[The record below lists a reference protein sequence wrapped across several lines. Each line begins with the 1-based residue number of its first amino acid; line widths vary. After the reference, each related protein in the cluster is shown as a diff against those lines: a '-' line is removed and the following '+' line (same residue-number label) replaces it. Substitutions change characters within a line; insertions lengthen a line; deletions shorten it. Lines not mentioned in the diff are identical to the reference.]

1 MRASV
6 SKCVC
11 ECVCERE
18 RESRGFTGG
27 VSTEE
32 ETSHRPESP
41 RCFSPALL
49 LSQACRSL
57 PGSLPGPKLM
67 GRVSALSQTREGS
80 LGESRLQLCSPLPEP
95 RTLLEGKRPGV
106 ACRRSQ
112 TWGCRRVWDFL
123 TFAVQEAAAA
133 LRSNSG
139 PARYPTSFLLPVL
152 SPVGIE
158 AGAQSASGCVCAHVC
173 VCVCVCDAS
182 APASGHLSS
191 SFWGPGLFWFSLAPT
206 NPHSSILS
214 PPPALIR
221 IERSA
226 DSVQAEDA

>member
-1 MRASV
+1 M
-6 SKCVC
+6 CVC
-11 ECVCERE
+11 EKES
-18 RESRGFTGG
+18 ESRGLTGG

-32 ETSHRPESP
+32 ETSHRPESA

-49 LSQACRSL
+49 LFQACLSL
-57 PGSLPGPKLM
+57 PGSLPGPRLM

-95 RTLLEGKRPGV
+95 LTLLEGKRPGV

-133 LRSNSG
+133 LLSNSG

-158 AGAQSASGCVCAHVC
+158 AGAQRASGCVCAHVC
-173 VCVCVCDAS
+173 VRVCVMRV
-182 APASGHLSS
+182 HQL
-191 SFWGPGLFWFSLAPT
+191 LAT
-206 NPHSSILS
+206 
-214 PPPALIR
+214 
-221 IERSA
+221 
-226 DSVQAEDA
+226 